1 MVPDQIVSTV
11 GFTMMIVCL
20 IALAVSFTGFA
31 MSLGR
36 KSGGTDE
43 SSAPTETDGTDGCWE
58 RATTSVERQNTTWSK
73 ES

>member
-36 KSGGTDE
+36 KSGGTGK
-43 SSAPTETDGTDGCWE
+43 SSSPSEADGTDG
-58 RATTSVERQNTTWSK
+58 
-73 ES
+73 